1 MLKFSTTPF
10 PDITRN
16 KNEKFFKNSA
26 TAEFEEFPSIDDE
39 PSVELSVVIP
49 AFDEEQR
56 RKTFFTSKIIF
67 FINFLNLF

>member
-10 PDITRN
+10 PDITRDN
-16 KNEKFFKNSA
+16 KEKYFKNSGNGQSQ
-26 TAEFEEFPSIDDE
+26 EFPSIDDE

-56 RKTFFTSKIIF
+56 RRIF
-67 FINFLNLF
+67 FPLKLYF

>member
-10 PDITRN
+10 PDIKRD
-16 KNEKFFKNSA
+16 KKEKYFKNSGNG
-26 TAEFEEFPSIDDE
+26 ESQEFPSIDDE

-56 RKTFFTSKIIF
+56 RMV
-67 FINFLNLF
+67 FIPAQMYL